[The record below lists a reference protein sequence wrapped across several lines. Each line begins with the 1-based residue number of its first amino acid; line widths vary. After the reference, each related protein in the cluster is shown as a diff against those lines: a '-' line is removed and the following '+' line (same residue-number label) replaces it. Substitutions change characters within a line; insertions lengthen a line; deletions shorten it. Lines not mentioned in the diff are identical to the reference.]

1 MALDHILYTNCRNLV
16 CSFNLS
22 LKFPFLLIQ
31 ISLEDWILSQGPII
45 LLSNCIFIVEH
56 VSINLSLYSFHQA
69 DCIIQI
75 NSYLK
80 IMNEKV
86 TMAPKTCYVS
96 FKMYIKVRKSILFAS
111 QFSDSFEQSRLN
123 RITHWKINERSSWF
137 RHRNLLQPLL
147 I

>member
-1 MALDHILYTNCRNLV
+1 MLLTD
-16 CSFNLS
+16 S
-22 LKFPFLLIQ
+22 LTKELL
-31 ISLEDWILSQGPII
+31 GTPT
-45 LLSNCIFIVEH
+45 
-56 VSINLSLYSFHQA
+56 VS
-69 DCIIQI
+69 I

-123 RITHWKINERSSWF
+123 RITHWKINERSS
-137 RHRNLLQPLL
+137 
-147 I
+147 